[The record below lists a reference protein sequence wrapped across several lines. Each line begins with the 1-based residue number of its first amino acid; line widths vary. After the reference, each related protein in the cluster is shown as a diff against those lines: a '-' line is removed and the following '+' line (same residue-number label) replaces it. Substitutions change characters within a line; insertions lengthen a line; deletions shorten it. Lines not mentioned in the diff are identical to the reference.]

1 MIQIDNQDGRRYDV
15 QRIHHVDERCS
26 SHQEIYLS
34 LIKRIGQ
41 KEASHFQFTR
51 TMAYNLIK
59 SSVANVRH

>member
-1 MIQIDNQDGRRYDV
+1 MLMIQIDNQDGRRYDV

-51 TMAYNLIK
+51 TMA
-59 SSVANVRH
+59 